1 MREPGDV
8 FGGCQRGGHAV
19 RRWLLLLCM
28 ASALLVAACGDS
40 GDAVPNTGATG
51 VNATTPTGPVANGST
66 GAMVGDVGSGAF
78 TRVAPPGFENTTWTD
93 IEKSAHGTTVRM
105 FMYGGFAHVNRW
117 MDAWVAPRL
126 QERHGIRLERVPMDA
141 AVFVNRLLAEK
152 QAGRDTGTMDLLWIN
167 GENFRNA
174 REAGL
179 LWGPFSGA
187 LPSSALVEAG
197 HRDMDFGY
205 PVEGYESPWGSAQ
218 LVLEYD
224 TARTPEPPR
233 SVEELAAW
241 IKAHPGRFTYPQ
253 PPDFTGSAFVR
264 QLLYAVT
271 GGHEQYMGAFD
282 KALFDTK
289 TPQLWAFL
297 NDLKPYLWQEG
308 RAYPRDAAMQDSLFA
323 RGEVDF
329 SISYHPVHAQANI
342 GEGTYPPTVRTLVLR
357 EGSIRNTHF
366 VAIPFNAPNRAGAM
380 VVADF
385 LLSPEAQTAKLD
397 PANWGDFPVLDVRR
411 LTEDQRARLAAVD
424 LGKATLSPEILA
436 GAALPEIPASW
447 LEALEKGWQE
457 NVAGR

>member
-1 MREPGDV
+1 
-8 FGGCQRGGHAV
+8 
-19 RRWLLLLCM
+19 
-28 ASALLVAACGDS
+28 
-40 GDAVPNTGATG
+40 
-51 VNATTPTGPVANGST
+51 
-66 GAMVGDVGSGAF
+66 
-78 TRVAPPGFENTTWTD
+78 
-93 IEKSAHGTTVRM
+93 
-105 FMYGGFAHVNRW
+105 
-117 MDAWVAPRL
+117 
-126 QERHGIRLERVPMDA
+126 
-141 AVFVNRLLAEK
+141 
-152 QAGRDTGTMDLLWIN
+152 MDLLWIN

-205 PVEGYESPWGSAQ
+205 PVEGDESPWGSAQ

-289 TPQLWAFL
+289 PPQLWAFL